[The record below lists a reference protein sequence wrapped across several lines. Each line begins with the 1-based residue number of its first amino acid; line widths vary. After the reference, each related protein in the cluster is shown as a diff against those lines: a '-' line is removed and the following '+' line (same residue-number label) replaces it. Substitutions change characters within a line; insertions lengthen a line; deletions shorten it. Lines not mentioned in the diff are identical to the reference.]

1 MSFVN
6 VAPQL
11 VSTAAADA
19 ARIGSAINTANT
31 AAAATTQVLAAAQ
44 DEVSTAIA
52 ALFGSHGQHYQAISA
67 QVAAY
72 QQRFVLALS
81 QAGSTYAVA
90 EAASAT
96 PLQQIEQALLGVIN
110 TPTEALVGRKLI
122 GDGAHGAP
130 GTGQAGGAGGIL
142 WGNGGNGGSGAPGQA
157 GGAGGAAGLIGNGGA
172 GGTACAQA
180 WNGRDRPNKRLPTA
194 AVTGGGPPASQ
205 HRGGQEDFDVVCQRG
220 PTVSVHS
227 RGRCS
232 ADRLGDQ
239 HRQHRG
245 GGDHPGVG
253 RRPRRGVNGDR
264 RAVRQPRPALSS
276 DQRAGRGLSATV
288 RAGLKPSWQHLR
300 GRRSGQRNTA
310 AERARCDQRTR
321 SVADRAPIDRRRR
334 ERDRRDRASRR

>member
-1 MSFVN
+1 MLLNAGVLVRAGFACCHTMRAEPQVQCAPRSTN
-6 VAPQL
+6 V
-11 VSTAAADA
+11 
-19 ARIGSAINTANT
+19 G
-31 AAAATTQVLAAAQ
+31 
-44 DEVSTAIA
+44 
-52 ALFGSHGQHYQAISA
+52 
-67 QVAAY
+67 
-72 QQRFVLALS
+72 
-81 QAGSTYAVA
+81 AVC
-90 EAASAT
+90 
-96 PLQQIEQALLGVIN
+96 
-110 TPTEALVGRKLI
+110 
-122 GDGAHGAP
+122 
-130 GTGQAGGAGGIL
+130 
-142 WGNGGNGGSGAPGQA
+142 
-157 GGAGGAAGLIGNGGA
+157 
-172 GGTACAQA
+172 ACAQA

-194 AVTGGGPPASQ
+194 AETGGGPPASQ

>member
-31 AAAATTQVLAAAQ
+31 AAAATTQVLVAAQ

-72 QQRFVLALS
+72 QERFVLALS

-157 GGAGGAAGLIGNGGA
+157 GAVTTITHASFNDPHGVAVNPGGNVYVTNFGSGTVSVINPATNTVTGSPITIGNGPSGVA
-172 GGTACAQA
+172 VS
-180 WNGRDRPNKRLPTA
+180 P
-194 AVTGGGPPASQ
+194 VTGLVFVTN
-205 HRGGQEDFDVVCQRG
+205 FDSN
-220 PTVSVHS
+220 TVSVIDPTTNTVTGS
-227 RGRCS
+227 PITVGT
-232 ADRLGDQ
+232 APTGVAVNPVTGEVYVTNFAGD
-239 HRQHRG
+239 
-245 GGDHPGVG
+245 
-253 RRPRRGVNGDR
+253 
-264 RAVRQPRPALSS
+264 
-276 DQRAGRGLSATV
+276 TV
-288 RAGLKPSWQHLR
+288 
-300 GRRSGQRNTA
+300 
-310 AERARCDQRTR
+310 
-321 SVADRAPIDRRRR
+321 SVI
-334 ERDRRDRASRR
+334 S